1 MLVWGVW
8 IFLEIRIGKFV
19 LELGAAPVVLLYL
32 EGSCVHRSQNG
43 IKKRACNQN
52 DLITLLSCMLLI
64 PYVAVPLL

>member
-32 EGSCVHRSQNG
+32 EGSCVHSSQNG

-52 DLITLLSCMLLI
+52 DLITLYAAHTLCRSTI
-64 PYVAVPLL
+64 VISN